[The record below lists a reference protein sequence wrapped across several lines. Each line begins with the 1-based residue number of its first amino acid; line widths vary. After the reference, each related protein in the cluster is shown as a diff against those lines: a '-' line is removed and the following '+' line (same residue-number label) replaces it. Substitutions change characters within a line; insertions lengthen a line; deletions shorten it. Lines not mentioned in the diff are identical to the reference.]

1 LRLSLLALVESWVRA
16 GASDWQ
22 CGKYLGQSSER
33 LLRECVCRNLVW
45 RVGRVEATARKVAL
59 AVAHALLRAGAAPPE
74 ALYKIAPDLVPLLSS
89 SLDENDTTV
98 RHMSCLCL
106 RVVFERLRG
115 AFGPQ
120 AVGELYPLIIKRLD
134 DSSDQ
139 IRVEA
144 CFVLAS
150 FMAAVQAG
158 AFSGTPLD
166 YVLDVLFVHLDDPN
180 PAVQDA
186 VLRVVMQAALL
197 DRALVKRKTE
207 ANRTALRSPDVVERL
222 LAL

>member
-1 LRLSLLALVESWVRA
+1 
-16 GASDWQ
+16 
-22 CGKYLGQSSER
+22 
-33 LLRECVCRNLVW
+33 
-45 RVGRVEATARKVAL
+45 VEATARKVAL

-74 ALYKIAPDLVPLLSS
+74 TLYKAAPELVPLLSS
-89 SLDENDTTV
+89 NLDENDTTV
-98 RHMSCLCL
+98 RHMACLCL
-106 RVVFERLRG
+106 RVVFDRLRG

-120 AVGELYPLIIKRLD
+120 AVGELYPLLIKRLD

-139 IRVEA
+139 IRIEA
-144 CFVLAS
+144 CFVLAA

-166 YVLDVLFVHLDDPN
+166 YTLDVLFVHLDDPD

-197 DRALVKRKTE
+197 DKALVRKKTE
-207 ANRTALRSPDVVERL
+207 AHRTSLRSPDVVDKL
-222 LAL
+222 IAL